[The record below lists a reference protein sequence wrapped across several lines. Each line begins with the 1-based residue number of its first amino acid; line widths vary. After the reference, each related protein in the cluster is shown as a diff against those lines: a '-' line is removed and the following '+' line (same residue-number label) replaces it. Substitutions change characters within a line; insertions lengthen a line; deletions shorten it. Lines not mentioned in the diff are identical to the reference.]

1 MKKAFTLIEVIIS
14 IVIIAIA
21 ISAIPSVM
29 KQTQKSSDLAIAQES
44 ILATTT
50 KLYSIYSY
58 RWDEKSGDTVE
69 DPTVVRIANVSDSA
83 DPELSD
89 TGDGSRVGHV
99 IADGRNKFFTVSGDH
114 NASLVAN
121 FGAGVDLNEDGIT
134 PEIDFDDIDDFHGTS
149 FNLTTGALD
158 TGGIGNVDYKRGLE
172 MNATVGYVSDNVD
185 YSTSNLAL
193 TFATAPLA
201 DVIQTT
207 NIKMIEV
214 RATAKVLDENI
225 TFLLRGYA
233 TNIGESPLY
242 HRRK

>member
-29 KQTQKSSDLAIAQES
+29 VQTQKSTDLAVAQES

-58 RWDEKSGDTVE
+58 RWDEKSGDRVE
-69 DPTVVRIANVSDSA
+69 DPTVVRIANVNGGD
-83 DPELSD
+83 DELDD
-89 TGDGSRVGHV
+89 TGTGSRVGHV
-99 IADGRNKFFTVSGDH
+99 IADGRNKFFTVSGDY
-114 NASLVAN
+114 NASLPTE
-121 FGAGVDLNEDGIT
+121 FGANVDLNDDGT
-134 PEIDFDDIDDFHGTS
+134 AETDFDDIDDFHGTTS
-149 FNLTTGALD
+149 NLHSDTLD
-158 TGGIGNVDYKRGLE
+158 TGGSGNVDYKRGLE
-172 MNATVGYVSDNVD
+172 MNATIAYVDDNAT
-185 YSTSNLAL
+185 YSANTINFDFNTTAL
-193 TFATAPLA
+193 TNS
-201 DVIQTT
+201 T

-214 RATAKVLDENI
+214 RATATVLDKNI

-242 HRRK
+242 HRIK